1 MGDDDRG
8 PRNPLG
14 PVGRTVIENIRQL
27 RQARGLSYARL
38 SAKLAELDR
47 PIAVLGLRRIENGKR
62 RVDAD
67 DLVALAL
74 ALNVTPPALLLPR
87 SVAAGDEQ
95 VALTPAVACT
105 AEDAWLWAGGQW
117 QLRDH
122 DLDDFLL
129 HARPEYQVRAE
140 VDRYDAMAREA
151 REDAAIAKA
160 LPGAAALAEKTRD
173 DLDRRARALLPGY
186 ATEQH
191 VAAYNA
197 WPGRAREEHDGSPSR
212 GGILRR
218 SIEDLGPEQ
227 TGNN

>member
-1 MGDDDRG
+1 M
-8 PRNPLG
+8 
-14 PVGRTVIENIRQL
+14 ENVRQL
-27 RQARGLSYARL
+27 RTARGLSYAGL
-38 SAKLAELDR
+38 SAKLSELDR

-95 VALTPAVACT
+95 VALTPAAACA

-129 HARPEYQVRAE
+129 HARPEYEVRAE
-140 VDRYDAMAREA
+140 VARYDAMAREA
-151 REDAAIAKA
+151 REDPAVVKA
-160 LPGAAALAEKTRD
+160 VPGAAALAEKTRD
-173 DLDRRARALLPGY
+173 DLDRRARALLPRY

-191 VAAYNA
+191 VAAYTA
-197 WPGRAREEHDGSPSR
+197 WAGRAREEGGGSPSR
-212 GGILRR
+212 GGILRATSR
-218 SIEDLGPEQ
+218 TPEPE
-227 TGNN
+227 